1 MFDKFNRKINYLRIS
16 VTDRCNLR
24 CNYCMPPEGIEL
36 LSHEDILSFD
46 EIVGMTKIAVSMGVN
61 KVRITGGEPLVRKG
75 IVNLVKM
82 IAEIEGVDDFG
93 MTTNGILLEKFAQE
107 LAQAGL
113 QRINISLDTMNPER
127 YRQITRNGTLDDV
140 LRGID
145 AARKAGLQPIKI
157 NCVVD
162 KNSSEP
168 DAVEVKEFARQQG
181 FEVRFIPKMH
191 LETGVFGQVENG
203 EGGNCKMCNRLRLT
217 ANGKIKPCLF
227 SNLEYDVRTLGPQKA
242 IEQALE
248 NKPGSGTVNLRN
260 SFSNI
265 GG

>member
-1 MFDKFNRKINYLRIS
+1 MFDRFNRKINYLRIS

-24 CNYCMPPEGIEL
+24 CTYCMPPEGIAL
-36 LSHEDILSFD
+36 LGHDDILTFN
-46 EIVGMTKIAVSMGVN
+46 EIVEVTRVAVAMGVE

-75 IVNLVKM
+75 IINLVNM
-82 IAEIEGVDDFG
+82 IAGIDGVNDLG
-93 MTTNGILLEKFAQE
+93 MTTNGIFLDKFAIPLKE
-107 LAQAGL
+107 AGL
-113 QRINISLDTMNPER
+113 HRVNISLDTMNPEKF
-127 YRQITRNGTLDDV
+127 RQITRNGNIGDV
-140 LRGID
+140 LRGME
-145 AARKAGLQPIKI
+145 AAKNAGLSPIKI

-168 DAVEVKEFARQQG
+168 DALEVKEFARQQG

-203 EGGNCKMCNRLRLT
+203 DGGNCKMCNRLRLT

-227 SNLEYDVRTLGPQKA
+227 SNLEYDVRKLGAKKA
-242 IEQALE
+242 IELAIG
-248 NKPGSGTVNLRN
+248 NKPISGTVNQVN
-260 SFSNI
+260 FFSNI